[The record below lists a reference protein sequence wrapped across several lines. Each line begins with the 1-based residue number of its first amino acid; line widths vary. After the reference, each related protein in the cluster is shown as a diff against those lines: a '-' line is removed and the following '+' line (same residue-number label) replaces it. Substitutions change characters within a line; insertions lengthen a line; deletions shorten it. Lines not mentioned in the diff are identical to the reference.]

1 MPSLVRW
8 ISVVFVAL
16 VLTAAPRWTAA
27 YAQETTPEP
36 GGAAAALLPE
46 AAPLGPGW
54 AIDATVSPSVLRP
67 RSFELS
73 PDVFREGAARIYLG
87 PAGGRILIVTLL
99 LTESRVAVRQ
109 GWEEASELLAL
120 IGDDASTDAGRTE
133 QLATLSPP
141 PGCVEAKRIEG
152 TQHILLQPVGAT
164 MCAVDPDLIVIASVS
179 GGWSSQIGTAASDH
193 LVALVAQPMAPPVLP
208 ATPATPRS

>member
-8 ISVVFVAL
+8 INVVFFAL
-16 VLTAAPRWTAA
+16 VLTAAPRWTAT

-54 AIDATVSPSVLRP
+54 TIDVTVSPSVLRP
-67 RSFELS
+67 RSFVLS

-109 GWEEASELLAL
+109 GWEDATELLAL
-120 IGDDASTDAGRTE
+120 IVDDASTDAVRTE
-133 QLATLSPP
+133 QLATLPPP
-141 PGCVEAKRIEG
+141 PGCVEAKRNEG
-152 TQHILLQPVGAT
+152 TQHILLQPLGVT

-179 GGWSSQIGTAASDH
+179 GDWSGQAGTAASDH
-193 LVALVAQPMAPPVLP
+193 LVALVTQPMTTPGPP
-208 ATPATPRS
+208 ATPATPQS